1 VASCLSLMYARVR
14 FGVQAMRLSR
24 IWPKSSARLE
34 RTTSLAHRLPND
46 ADMRANPRTKDRRTH
61 PYGRTQFEA
70 FRADLERRLRRIY
83 DGDWP
88 QGFDDVITRIA
99 RARVRE
105 NFGLAPQR

>member
-1 VASCLSLMYARVR
+1 
-14 FGVQAMRLSR
+14 
-24 IWPKSSARLE
+24 
-34 RTTSLAHRLPND
+34 
-46 ADMRANPRTKDRRTH
+46 MRANPRTKDRRTH

-88 QGFDDVITRIA
+88 QGFDEVISRIA
-99 RARVRE
+99 RARVRD